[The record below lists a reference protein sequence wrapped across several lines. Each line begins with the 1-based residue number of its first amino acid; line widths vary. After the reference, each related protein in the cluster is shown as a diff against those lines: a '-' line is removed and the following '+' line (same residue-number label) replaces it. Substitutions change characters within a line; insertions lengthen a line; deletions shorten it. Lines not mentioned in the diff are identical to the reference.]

1 MKGDDVVSTANEPVV
16 LPTPETHH
24 YRKVLGPA
32 HIWALGVGIVLVGEF
47 MGWNFTIAKG
57 GSMGS
62 LISCWA
68 VGLMY
73 VTLVMCNS
81 ELGCVMPEAGG
92 QYVQAKYILGPLAA
106 FNVGL
111 ALIFEYV
118 MLESSDAIVIGALM
132 QTLNPAISPIPWIF
146 LGLAILTWLNY
157 RGVEATLNINLVITA
172 IAYVTIFILLF
183 ATKFYIP
190 SASLLKTKELMSSLP
205 YGWIGIIAALQFGI
219 WYYLGI
225 EGAVLG
231 AGECRSAERS
241 LPLGMLSGVVS
252 LIIGATI
259 TWYVCSGLVGWEKL
273 GASVYPLYDAAL
285 ATKMP
290 FVIAALFVGTTLS
303 CLASANGCIVDSSRA
318 WQSMAKDHLIPNW
331 FSGIHPKYRTPYRAT
346 IFLLPIAISFAFTGL
361 LDQVI
366 AFSILSAIY
375 DYMLKSII
383 MFKFRKMWPLGSLKR
398 GYISPWHPLPA
409 AILGILVIGIF
420 AGFYLGYGVNL
431 LAGTLFYIAASVWF
445 EVHRSKYVDYNT
457 FISNELPRPIGY

>member
-1 MKGDDVVSTANEPVV
+1 
-16 LPTPETHH
+16 
-24 YRKVLGPA
+24 
-32 HIWALGVGIVLVGEF
+32 
-47 MGWNFTIAKG
+47 
-57 GSMGS
+57 
-62 LISCWA
+62 
-68 VGLMY
+68 
-73 VTLVMCNS
+73 
-81 ELGCVMPEAGG
+81 MPEAGG

-118 MLESSDAIVIGALM
+118 MLEAADALVIGALM
-132 QTLNPAISPIPWIF
+132 QTLNPAISPLPWIF
-146 LGLAILTWLNY
+146 LGVAILTWLNY

-183 ATKFYIP
+183 STKFYSP
-190 SASLLKTKELMSSLP
+190 SASLLRTKELMSSLP

-231 AGECRSAERS
+231 AGECRSPGRS

-259 TWYVCSGLVGWEKL
+259 TWYVSSGLVGWEKL

-290 FVIAALFVGTTLS
+290 FVIAALFVGTMLS

-318 WQSMAKDHLIPNW
+318 WQSMANDHLIPNW
-331 FSGIHPKYRTPYRAT
+331 FSAIHPKYKTPYRAVL
-346 IFLLPIAISFAFTGL
+346 FLVPIAISFAFTGL

-375 DYMLKSII
+375 DYMLKAII
-383 MFKFRKMWPLGSLKR
+383 MFKFRRMWPLGSVER

-409 AILGILVIGIF
+409 AILGLLVLLIF
-420 AGFYLGYGVNL
+420 AGFYLGYGLNL

-445 EVHRSKYVDYNT
+445 EVHRKKYVDYST
-457 FISNELPRPIGY
+457 FITTALPRPQGY